1 MLQGHDRGNA
11 VTERHFDVVII
22 GARCAGAAL
31 ATCLARAGAHVLMV
45 DHSPMP
51 SDQVLST
58 HNIHPPGMDI
68 LDDIGVGDAVR
79 AEAPA
84 TRVLRIRKNEAW
96 MDVPFGEGR
105 AGYCPRRKRLDGLL
119 QDAAIRAGA
128 ELRDRTRATGIL
140 FEQGRAA
147 GVTVEHRG
155 VSENITTG
163 LVVGADGRHSF
174 VARTVAADE
183 YLAYD
188 APRGICWAYWDA
200 PSAWRDCPFGMYVAH
215 IGDAIRFVFQTDH
228 NQLVIGSLPGRPID
242 GTWRTDMTA
251 ALRNDLS
258 RDPVIGPLL
267 HDRAP
272 DSRTRATFRERY
284 FFRRA
289 AGPGWVLVGDAG
301 HHKDFV
307 IGDGITEALIQAKS
321 LAQAIAECSD
331 AALVRWWRARDVAAL
346 PAFHWGRDEGAA
358 GAPSQLET
366 RVIARLARHARLRS
380 RIAQLPEHRSSPYAV
395 VPMTA
400 VLATVAGALLRGQF
414 IAVPDLV
421 TQVFRML
428 RYRKSLRQRMRLL
441 RNISTA

>member
-1 MLQGHDRGNA
+1 
-11 VTERHFDVVII
+11 
-22 GARCAGAAL
+22 
-31 ATCLARAGAHVLMV
+31 
-45 DHSPMP
+45 
-51 SDQVLST
+51 
-58 HNIHPPGMDI
+58 
-68 LDDIGVGDAVR
+68 
-79 AEAPA
+79 
-84 TRVLRIRKNEAW
+84 
-96 MDVPFGEGR
+96 
-105 AGYCPRRKRLDGLL
+105 
-119 QDAAIRAGA
+119 
-128 ELRDRTRATGIL
+128 
-140 FEQGRAA
+140 
-147 GVTVEHRG
+147 
-155 VSENITTG
+155 
-163 LVVGADGRHSF
+163 
-174 VARTVAADE
+174 
-183 YLAYD
+183 
-188 APRGICWAYWDA
+188 
-200 PSAWRDCPFGMYVAH
+200 MYVAH
-215 IGDAIRFVFQTDH
+215 IGVAIRFVFQTDH
-228 NQLVIGSLPGRPID
+228 NQLVIGSLPGLPID
-242 GTWRTDMTA
+242 VAWRTDMTA

-267 HDRAP
+267 DDRAP

-366 RVIARLARHARLRS
+366 RVIARLAQHAGLCS
-380 RIAQLPEHRSSPYAV
+380 RIAQLPEHRSSPYDV

-400 VLATVAGALLRGQF
+400 VLATVAGALVRGQF
-414 IAVPDLV
+414 IVVPDLV